1 MTRKQLKTLIDR
13 YNRTLAKYNLPLEKA
28 TLTQLTAT
36 ANSEKDYARIAS
48 NLNEIFKPGAFDQ
61 TYIGEVEVPR
71 FLKNQFERNLTAR
84 NEMIQ
89 QNKLQTFSFDPTKL
103 KNIKGVI
110 NLNQGFNKQAG
121 SAYLDVSNSQ
131 YFDNYYNA
139 TYALNDGY
147 KIRRALTRLRKEG
160 KINEFVDITIDPQQN
175 FMLTIFEIY
184 KHEEMEFEEADIIN
198 KILTTIDNIISR

>member
-13 YNRTLAKYNLPLEKA
+13 YNRILAKYKLPLEKA

-48 NLNEIFKPGAFDQ
+48 NLNEIFKPGAFDK

-71 FLKNQFERNLTAR
+71 FLKNQFERNLKAR
-84 NEMIQ
+84 NEMVK
-89 QNKLQTFSFDPTKL
+89 QNELTPFKFDPSKL
-103 KNIKGVI
+103 RSIKGVA
-110 NLNQGFNKQAG
+110 NLNQGFNRQAG
-121 SAYLDVSNSQ
+121 SKYLQVTNEQ
-131 YFDNYYNA
+131 YYQNYYNA

-147 KIRRALTRLRKEG
+147 KIRRALTRLAKEN
-160 KINEFVDITIDPQQN
+160 KVNEFVDLVIDEQSN

-184 KHEEMEFEEADIIN
+184 NHENMDMDESDLIN
-198 KILTTIDNIISR
+198 KIVSTINRIIDQ